1 MSYIQVL
8 DNEVAWLSSCI
19 NMRMNISEAHGS
31 DDFLFEPAPVH
42 EIEDSAFAKFIKD
55 HGLNTM
61 ERMVLALSLLPH
73 VQPTVMQSFLYEG
86 STQKASLIASSS
98 KAQLLPTAET
108 ALFLIAG
115 SNIKLRIEAGK
126 LFDSDHIFYRKG
138 VLDVLNNTQSGS
150 QYDGE
155 LKLNPDYVDSF
166 LFNTLR
172 RPKYSTDFPAHLLST
187 ELEWNDLI
195 LNPVTEEK
203 ITEMKDALKFRDTLK
218 KDWGF
223 GAHIKLGF
231 RAIFYGP
238 SGTGK
243 SLTATLLGKML
254 QRDVYRV
261 DLSAIISK
269 YIGETEENIRKLL
282 TKSEDKGYI
291 LFFDEG
297 DALFGS
303 RTQDV
308 KNSNDQHH
316 NQLVAYLLQA
326 IENFN
331 GIIILATNMKANMDD
346 AFKRRFQ
353 SSIFFGPPKPE
364 QGVILWEQ
372 LWPKQLEADNTI
384 DFKMLAVS
392 KPFTAA
398 MIVQIIQTLSLKA
411 LRTNDYKVNMN
422 DIKWASDE
430 LAKK

>member
-1 MSYIQVL
+1 MPYIPEL
-8 DNEVAWLSSCI
+8 EKEINWLASCI
-19 NMRMNISEAHGS
+19 KLRMGVAEEHNSE
-31 DDFLFEPAPVH
+31 DFLFEASPKL
-42 EIEDSAFAKFIKD
+42 ETENSAYAKFIRENE
-55 HGLNTM
+55 LNNM
-61 ERMVLALSLLPH
+61 ERLTLALSLAPH
-73 VQPTVMQSFLYEG
+73 VRPALMRSLMYEG
-86 STQKASLIASSS
+86 STQRTSLITSSS

-115 SNIKLRIEAGK
+115 NSLKLRIEAGK
-126 LFDSDHIFYRKG
+126 LFDSDHVFYRKG
-138 VLDVLNNTQSGS
+138 VLDILNNSISGS

-155 LKLNPDYVDSF
+155 LKLNQDYVDSF
-166 LFNTLR
+166 LFNTIR

-203 ITEMKDALKFRDTLK
+203 ITEMKDALEFRDTLK

-223 GAHIKLGF
+223 SAHIKPGF

-364 QGVILWEQ
+364 QGVLLWKQ

-411 LRTNDYKVNMN
+411 LRTKDYKINMN
-422 DIKWASDE
+422 DIKWASEE